1 MVQYII
7 SPIVFS
13 VILIIIIS
21 PSAFLKGKN
30 QYKYMA
36 IEIRKPIALIT
47 SSTIKIIN
55 HSLKFSLLLTF
66 DKSIVF
72 KYNVIPSKK

>member
-1 MVQYII
+1 MDL
-7 SPIVFS
+7 S

-55 HSLKFSLLLTF
+55 PSLKFSLL
-66 DKSIVF
+66 
-72 KYNVIPSKK
+72 